1 VATQGGTHGTIAGS
15 EAVSFLALSQLPLTT
30 LKDVW
35 ALSDVP
41 STNDLNLQKFYTAIR
56 LIQLLQNQVVG
67 QGPLL
72 APPPHLPNH
81 ALRPPVLHGIS
92 GTRVPLPQP
101 PSGPAQMQMQQPAA
115 ATAPPSPL
123 RPAVPALRPPLS
135 PPPQSRALVPQDPY
149 TMTAQEQAQY
159 ERVFGDY
166 CDADQLVQ
174 APAAVALFTKSGLSA
189 AVLGSIWNLVKL
201 PDSNALTKSEFCLAM
216 HLIVCL
222 SKKNLPLPTTLPPSL
237 KQQQPPQ
244 QPMMQQQQQP
254 PQPMSLPSPMQQQ
267 QQQQPPVMQQQPMS
281 QPIMQQQQPPPIMQQ
296 PPMMQQQQQ
305 QLPMMP
311 PMTSRAATPTMGPP
325 SLSTPASP
333 SHYGSATMPSPQQQ
347 QPMKSSLSGLPGPP
361 PLQQASLDS
370 ISNAFEGLGGLGGTS
385 QMGGT
390 GFVTANSTPMPSPP
404 LAPKMESTTFC
415 LATPPPPMVETVEPE
430 QKTAASTFY
439 QVSGTHQEELQKLRT
454 ILQKLQAENIAL
466 KAQLGHMTEEERD
479 VQTQLGTVLT
489 EITTLSTQ
497 LTTLR
502 AQVLSAKSKLLE
514 STAELQASQERKGY
528 V

>member
-41 STNDLNLQKFYTAIR
+41 STNDLNLTKFYTAIR

-67 QGPLL
+67 QGPQL

-101 PSGPAQMQMQQPAA
+101 PPSGPPHAA
-115 ATAPPSPL
+115 ATAAPPSPL
-123 RPAVPALRPPLS
+123 RPAAPALRPPLS
-135 PPPQSRALVPQDPY
+135 PPPQSRALVPPDPY

-159 ERVFGDY
+159 ERVFADY
-166 CDADQLVQ
+166 CDGDVVP

-189 AVLGSIWNLVKL
+189 GVLGSIWNLVKL

-216 HLIVCL
+216 HLIVCC

-237 KQQQPPQ
+237 KQQQQPP
-244 QPMMQQQQQP
+244 PMMQQQQQP
-254 PQPMSLPSPMQQQ
+254 QPMSLPPPMQQQ
-267 QQQQPPVMQQQPMS
+267 QPPMMQQQPMS
-281 QPIMQQQQPPPIMQQ
+281 QPIMQQQQQLPPPMMQQ
-296 PPMMQQQQQ
+296 PVMQQQQQ

-311 PMTSRAATPTMGPP
+311 PMTSRSATPTMGPP

-370 ISNAFEGLGGLGGTS
+370 ISNAFEGLGLGGTS
-385 QMGGT
+385 SQMGGAGT

-404 LAPKMESTTFC
+404 LAPKIESTTFR
-415 LATPPPPMVETVEPE
+415 LATPPPMVETVEPE
-430 QKTAASTFY
+430 PAQKVAASTFY

-514 STAELQASQERKGY
+514 STAELQALQERKGY